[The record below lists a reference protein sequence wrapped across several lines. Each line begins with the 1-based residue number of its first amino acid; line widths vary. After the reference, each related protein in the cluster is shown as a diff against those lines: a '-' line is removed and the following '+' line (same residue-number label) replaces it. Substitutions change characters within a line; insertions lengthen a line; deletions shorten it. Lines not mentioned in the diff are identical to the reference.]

1 MSDSKSGSQHLAVGG
16 GSGSSDRQQR
26 AIAGSLEDVVVSDVM
41 QFIQLGKRTG
51 TLVLRRHEHTAM
63 LGFHRGRLIAAAAP
77 HTPKLRHMLVSNGL
91 IDRKHQ
97 DEPWLP
103 GGDRV
108 TPQQLGQL
116 VASGAIEE
124 EPLRELVAKQLE
136 QAMAEILRWPTGTFE
151 FDVDNLSPIDDVML
165 LPDDAQPDT
174 RGDAQSVIIEATRIF
189 DERSR
194 RTAPEDTEEATSE
207 EVVEEEEGAGEI
219 GLSAAEISEA
229 VEPLSSEEP
238 QPAAELLE
246 LQVVTE
252 DAPFVDDLRWEL
264 ASELARVRQV
274 GVGRAGETALG
285 APAPIVLVD
294 LRQDPDSTKA
304 LGAIRNGHPQA
315 SVVALVS
322 PGGDVGRAYAAGALS
337 VVPPEATAVGA
348 CVASIIENRRDL
360 VRGRRS
366 QPADPGVA
374 RLRRMMDDLRSGVMS
389 ASMALN
395 LMHVISESVERAVL
409 FLVKQDELAVLGAFG
424 HDSNGRLL
432 ASSTRGLRLPL
443 AQKNALTTSI
453 IDGSVVSGAFEDAA
467 LPDPLLSLLG
477 RPASG
482 QAVVFPVQGAQRV
495 ISVVYAD
502 NGERPEPVEDIEI
515 LELATAQVG
524 IAFENELL
532 RRELAS
538 KRS

>member
-1 MSDSKSGSQHLAVGG
+1 MSDTKSGAQHQAVGG
-16 GSGSSDRQQR
+16 GTGSSGRHPR
-26 AIAGSLEDVVVSDVM
+26 AIAGSLEDVVVGDVM

-77 HTPKLRHMLVSNGL
+77 NTPKVRQALVTNGL
-91 IDRKHQ
+91 IDRAHLNT
-97 DEPWLP
+97 PWLP
-103 GGDRV
+103 GSDRV
-108 TPQQLGQL
+108 TPQQLRDL

-124 EPLRELVAKQLE
+124 EPLREIVARQLE
-136 QAMAEILRWPTGTFE
+136 QAMAEILRWQTGTFE
-151 FDVDNLSPIDDVML
+151 FKVDDLTPIDDVML
-165 LPDDAQPDT
+165 IPDDAEPET
-174 RGDAQSVIIEATRIF
+174 KGDAQSVIIEATRIF

-194 RTAPEDTEEATSE
+194 RTGPGHPPEDATDPPPTDP
-207 EVVEEEEGAGEI
+207 AGQF
-219 GLSAAEISEA
+219 GLSADEISEA
-229 VEPLSSEEP
+229 VEPLATGEP

-246 LQVVTE
+246 LQVVT
-252 DAPFVDDLRWEL
+252 DDIPFVDDLRWEL
-264 ASELARVRQV
+264 AAELARVRQV
-274 GVGRAGETALG
+274 GVAHAGETALG
-285 APAPIVLVD
+285 APPPIVLVD
-294 LRQDPDSTKA
+294 LREDVTSTKA
-304 LGAIRNGHPQA
+304 LAAIRTTHPQA
-315 SVVALVS
+315 SVVALLA
-322 PGGDVGRAYAAGALS
+322 PGGDVGRAYAAGALA
-337 VVPPEATAVGA
+337 VAPPDSASVGA

-366 QPADPGVA
+366 QPSDPGVA

-395 LMHVISESVERAVL
+395 LMHVISESVERAIL
-409 FLVKQDELAVLGAFG
+409 FLVKQEELAVLGAFG
-424 HDSNGRLL
+424 HDSSGRLL
-432 ASSTRGLRLPL
+432 ASSTRGLRIPL
-443 AQKNALTTSI
+443 SDKNVLTTSI
-453 IDGSVVSGAFEDAA
+453 SDGSVVSLAFHEAN

-482 QAVVFPVQGAQRV
+482 QVVVFPVQGAQRV

-515 LELATAQVG
+515 LELATSQVG

-538 KRS
+538 KRP

>member
-1 MSDSKSGSQHLAVGG
+1 VSDSKSGSQQQAVGG

-51 TLVLRRHEHTAM
+51 TLLLRRHEHTAM
-63 LGFHRGRLIAAAAP
+63 LGFHRGRLVAAAAP
-77 HTPKLRHMLVSNGL
+77 HTPKVRHMLVANGL
-91 IDRKHQ
+91 IDRRHE

-103 GGDRV
+103 GSDKV
-108 TPQQLGQL
+108 TPQRLEEI
-116 VASGAIEE
+116 VAGGTIEE

-136 QAMAEILRWPTGTFE
+136 QAMAEILRWQTGTFE
-151 FDVDNLSPIDDVML
+151 FKIDDLTPIDDVML
-165 LPDDAQPDT
+165 LPDDSAPEP
-174 RGDAQSVIIEATRIF
+174 RGDAQSVIIEARRIF

-194 RTAPEDTEEATSE
+194 RTAPENVEVNAEETPTDE
-207 EVVEEEEGAGEI
+207 TAGEI
-219 GLSAAEISEA
+219 DLSAAEISEA
-229 VEPLSSEEP
+229 VEPLATQEP

-246 LQVVTE
+246 LQIVT
-252 DAPFVDDLRWEL
+252 DDGPFVDDLRWEL
-264 ASELARVRQV
+264 AAELARVRQV
-274 GVGRAGETALG
+274 SAVQAGETALG

-294 LRQDPDSTKA
+294 LRGGSDNTKA
-304 LGAIRNGHPQA
+304 LGSIRNNHPQA
-315 SVVALVS
+315 SVVALLS
-322 PGGDVGRAYAAGALS
+322 PGSDVGRAYAAGALS
-337 VVPPEATAVGA
+337 VVPPESAAVGA

-366 QPADPGVA
+366 QSSDPGVA

-409 FLVKQDELAVLGAFG
+409 FLVKQNELAVLGAFG
-424 HDSNGRLL
+424 HDVNGRLL

-443 AQKNALTTSI
+443 TDANVLTRSVS
-453 IDGSVVSGAFEDAA
+453 DGSVVSVSFDEAA
-467 LPDPLLSLLG
+467 LPDPLLSMLG

-532 RRELAS
+532 RRELAT
-538 KRS
+538 KRP

>member
-1 MSDSKSGSQHLAVGG
+1 VSDSISGSQLQAAGG

-63 LGFHRGRLIAAAAP
+63 MGFHRGRLIGAVAPQSPRLRQLLAIGAVVVPAA
-77 HTPKLRHMLVSNGL
+77 TSESWLG
-91 IDRKHQ
+91 
-97 DEPWLP
+97 EPGRL
-103 GGDRV
+103 
-108 TPQQLGQL
+108 TPQHVREL
-116 VASGAIEE
+116 AARGALDESR
-124 EPLRELVAKQLE
+124 LREAASRQLE
-136 QAMAEILRWPTGTFE
+136 QAVAEILRWQTGTFE
-151 FDVDNLSPIDDVML
+151 FQVDDLAPIDDLLL
-165 LPDDAQPDT
+165 LPDDAEPED
-174 RGDAQSVIIEATRIF
+174 RGDAQAVIIEAKRIF

-194 RTAPEDTEEATSE
+194 RSGVPVAPASAAAPAVPDEPPGTAL
-207 EVVEEEEGAGEI
+207 

-229 VEPLSSEEP
+229 VEPLGSGEP

-246 LQVVTE
+246 LQVVS
-252 DAPFVDDLRWEL
+252 DDTRLVEELRLEL
-264 ASELARVRQV
+264 ATELARVRQV
-274 GVGRAGETALG
+274 AVAHAGEAPLG
-285 APAPIVLVD
+285 APPPIVLLD
-294 LRQDPDSTKA
+294 LRSDSDGIRA
-304 LGAIRNGHPQA
+304 LAAIRTTHPQA
-315 SVVALVS
+315 SVVALLA
-322 PGGDVGRAYAAGALS
+322 PGTDVGRAYAAGALA
-337 VVPPEATAVGA
+337 VAPPDAAAVRA
-348 CVASIIENRRDL
+348 CAASIIENRRDL

-424 HDSNGRLL
+424 HDSGGRLL
-432 ASSTRGLRLPL
+432 AASTRGLRIPL
-443 AQKNALTTSI
+443 AHRNALAAA
-453 IDGSVVSGAFEDAA
+453 IDNGAVMSLPFAEAS

-477 RPASG
+477 PPASG
-482 QAVVFPVQGAQRV
+482 QAVVFPVQGARRV

-502 NGERPEPVEDIEI
+502 NGQRLEPVGDIEI

-532 RRELAS
+532 RRQLAG
-538 KRS
+538 RRP